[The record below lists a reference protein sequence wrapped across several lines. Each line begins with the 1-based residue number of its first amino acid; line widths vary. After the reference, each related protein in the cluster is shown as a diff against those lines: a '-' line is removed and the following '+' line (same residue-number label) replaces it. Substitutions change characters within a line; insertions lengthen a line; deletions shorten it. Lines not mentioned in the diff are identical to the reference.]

1 MRQPM
6 TYTMGVSKR
15 PGEVLETLPPGL
27 TGLPDWTK
35 ERLVPH
41 SLISLFC
48 ASKHMRLSEV
58 IR

>member
-1 MRQPM
+1 M
-6 TYTMGVSKR
+6 TYNLGTTKR
-15 PGEVLETLPPGL
+15 PGEARQTLPPGL